1 MNVLGSARRR
11 REKFEDLIPKI
22 IKNMKKIDENHSPN
36 PKKFPGPSDPGSTPI
51 RGGWKLNRGVS

>member
-11 REKFEDLIPKI
+11 LENFEDLTPKI

-36 PKKFPGPSDPGSTPI
+36 PQKFPGPSDPDVAPI
-51 RGGWKLNRGVS
+51 RGGVDIK